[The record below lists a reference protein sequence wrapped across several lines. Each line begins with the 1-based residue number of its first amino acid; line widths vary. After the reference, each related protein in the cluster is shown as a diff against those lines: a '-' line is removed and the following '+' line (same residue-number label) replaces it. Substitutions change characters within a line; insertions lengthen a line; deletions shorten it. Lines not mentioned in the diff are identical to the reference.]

1 MPGLGGE
8 AKMSRK
14 SLMQAMQCLATA
26 ASGTSNAVG
35 RRGERFCETEQRMT
49 GQHSDGFFR
58 EESGSSEGG
67 HQAAPTETKKPS
79 ERQ

>member
-1 MPGLGGE
+1 
-8 AKMSRK
+8 
-14 SLMQAMQCLATA
+14 MQAMQCLATA

-58 EESGSSEGG
+58 EESVAPKAVTK
-67 HQAAPTETKKPS
+67 AAPTETK
-79 ERQ
+79 QAV